1 MQSIPLYKNG
11 QEFLAVQNINRM
23 KWKWLDAL
31 EYDKCIY
38 KQWKYYLGFL
48 LNFTIV
54 ELFSAAAAA
63 LPGLSLDAK
72 ADTEETTALSLLSPL
87 GFLKINK
94 VNNVRNK

>member
-1 MQSIPLYKNG
+1 
-11 QEFLAVQNINRM
+11 M

-31 EYDKCIY
+31 EYDKCTY

-72 ADTEETTALSLLSPL
+72 ADTEEWEESALSLLSPL